1 MKVFFQLFLLLLFFV
16 KNSFSQGSPPWEHPL
31 LSCTS
36 NDGITFSQ
44 PVMFQDSSG
53 VPCLMRWKGDTLIS
67 VFQWFREPI
76 GAATWDRVAVKFS
89 YDDGF
94 SWTSPIPITINNFP
108 PTFQRPFDPTLV
120 RFANDSLRL
129 YYSSSNGMGPSSDSL
144 INTYSAKSIDGINF
158 EFEPGARADHPTNRL
173 IDPAVAF
180 FNHAWH
186 YLSPAGAPQDGAFHF
201 ISQNGVQFN
210 PVQNIQSDSMH
221 NWTGNYMIQDSTEM
235 RFYGCGG
242 STIWYN
248 ATPNGGVWNGYVH
261 TNIQGGDPSVV
272 RKLNGTY
279 LMIYTGGNPPTDI
292 KQYATNP
299 FIFQVY
305 PNPASSQITLCA
317 PEQISSTTTRF
328 DLLDITGRPILSGEF
343 TKKINLNTELIPA
356 GCYYIIFTTENT
368 LSRTPLII
376 AK

>member
-1 MKVFFQLFLLLLFFV
+1 MKIFFQLFLLIVFSAN
-16 KNSFSQGSPPWEHPL
+16 NSFSQGSPPWEHPL

-36 NDGITFSQ
+36 NDGITFTQ

-67 VFQWFREPI
+67 VFQWFREPV
-76 GAATWDRVAVKFS
+76 GAITWDRVAVKFS
-89 YDDGF
+89 YDNGL
-94 SWTSPIPITINNFP
+94 SWTTPAPITINNFP

-120 RFANDSLRL
+120 RFANDSIRL
-129 YYSSSNGMGPSSDSL
+129 YYSSSNGMGPSGDSL
-144 INTYSAKSIDGINF
+144 INTYSAVSIDGINF

-201 ISQNGVQFN
+201 ISPSGIQFN

-242 STIWYN
+242 NTIWYN

-261 TNIQGGDPSVV
+261 TNIQGGDPTVV
-272 RKLNGTY
+272 RTLNGNY
-279 LMIYTGGNPPTDI
+279 LMIFTGGNIPTGID
-292 KQYATNP
+292 QNTTNSSL
-299 FIFQVY
+299 FHVY
-305 PNPASSQITLCA
+305 PNPASTQITIC
-317 PEQISSTTTRF
+317 PSEQVSSTITHF
-328 DLLDITGRPILSGEF
+328 DLLDMTGRLFLSGEC
-343 TKKINLNTELIPA
+343 TKKISLNTESIPS
-356 GCYYIIFTTENT
+356 GFYYLRFTFEN
-368 LSRTPLII
+368 SISQFPLII
-376 AK
+376 VK